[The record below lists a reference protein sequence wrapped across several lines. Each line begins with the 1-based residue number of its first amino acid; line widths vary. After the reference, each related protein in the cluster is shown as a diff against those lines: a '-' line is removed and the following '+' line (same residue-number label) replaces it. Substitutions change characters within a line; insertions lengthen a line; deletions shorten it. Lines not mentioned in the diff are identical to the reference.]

1 MAEIQLY
8 RSKVT
13 PDWCPGCGDFGV
25 LNGIQKAIASLD
37 IKPKDVLIVSGIG
50 CSSNLPHYV
59 NTYGF
64 HSIHGRSIP
73 VATGAKLA
81 NKDLNVIAVGGD
93 GDGYG
98 IGLGHLIHA
107 MRRNLNLTYIVMNN
121 GIYGLTTGQAS
132 PTSSLDMSTKS
143 TPGGVIENPIN
154 SIPLAIVS
162 GATFVGRA
170 FSGDTN
176 HMSELVTNGIT
187 HNGFSMIDVFSPCV
201 TYNKINTYDWYR
213 NKVYK
218 LEDDYDPT
226 NLESAIKKSYEYEDR
241 IPTGLIYKA
250 DKPTYEEQD
259 SVLSQVALIKQD
271 AIKLNDQ
278 SLDEFR

>member
-8 RSKVT
+8 RSKVI

-81 NKDLNVIAVGGD
+81 NKDLTVIAVGGD

-98 IGLGHLIHA
+98 IGLGHLIHG

-143 TPGGVIENPIN
+143 TPRGVIESPIN
-154 SIPLAIVS
+154 PIPLAIVS

-176 HMSELVTNGIT
+176 HMAELVANGIT
-187 HNGFSMIDVFSPCV
+187 HNGFSMIDIFSPCV

-218 LEDDYDPT
+218 VEDDYDPT
-226 NLESAIKKSYEYEDR
+226 NFEAAIKKSYEYEDS

-259 SVLSQVALIKQD
+259 SVLSQAALLKQD
-271 AIKLNDQ
+271 PIKLNDQ

>member
-1 MAEIQLY
+1 MISVIFIINGRLSNSLQAQEQILE
-8 RSKVT
+8 VA
-13 PDWCPGCGDFGV
+13 GD
-25 LNGIQKAIASLD
+25 GIQISTILTRSSLD
-37 IKPKDVLIVSGIG
+37 AIDLAEQAIINGT
-50 CSSNLPHYV
+50 HY
-59 NTYGF
+59 
-64 HSIHGRSIP
+64 I
-73 VATGAKLA
+73 
-81 NKDLNVIAVGGD
+81 IAVGGD

-98 IGLGHLIHA
+98 IGLGHLVHA

-121 GIYGLTTGQAS
+121 GVYGLTTGQAS
-132 PTSSLDMSTKS
+132 PTADLDLPTKS
-143 TPGGVIENPIN
+143 TPTGVIENAIN
-154 SIPLAIVS
+154 PMPLAIVS

-176 HMSELVTNGIT
+176 HMSELVANGIT

-226 NLESAIKKSYEYEDR
+226 NFESAITKSYEYEDR

-250 DKPTYEEQD
+250 EKPTYEEQD
-259 SVLSQVALIKQD
+259 AVLSQLALVKQD

>member
-8 RSKVT
+8 RSKVI

-59 NTYGF
+59 NSYGF

-81 NKDLNVIAVGGD
+81 NKDLSVIAVGGD

-98 IGLGHLIHA
+98 IGLGHLVHA

-121 GIYGLTTGQAS
+121 GVYGLTTGQAS
-132 PTSSLDMSTKS
+132 PTSDLGLPTKS
-143 TPGGVIENPIN
+143 TPTGVIENAIN
-154 SIPLAIVS
+154 PIPLAIVS

-170 FSGDTN
+170 FSGDIN
-176 HMSELVTNGIT
+176 HMSELVANGIT

-213 NKVYK
+213 NRVYK

-226 NLESAIKKSYEYEDR
+226 NLESAIKKSYEYEDH
-241 IPTGLIYKA
+241 IPTGLIYKT

-259 SVLSQVALIKQD
+259 SVLSQTALIKQD

>member
-8 RSKVT
+8 RSKVI

-59 NTYGF
+59 NSYGF

-81 NKDLNVIAVGGD
+81 NKDLSVIAVGGD

-98 IGLGHLIHA
+98 IGLGHLVHA

-121 GIYGLTTGQAS
+121 GVYGLTTGQAS
-132 PTSSLDMSTKS
+132 PTSDLGLPTKS
-143 TPGGVIENPIN
+143 TPTGVIENAIN
-154 SIPLAIVS
+154 PIPLAIVS

-176 HMSELVTNGIT
+176 HMSELVANGIT

-226 NLESAIKKSYEYEDR
+226 NLESAIKKSYEYEDH

-259 SVLSQVALIKQD
+259 SVLSQAALIKQD

>member
-8 RSKVT
+8 RSKVI

-81 NKDLNVIAVGGD
+81 NKDLTVIAVGGD

-98 IGLGHLIHA
+98 IGLGHLVHG

-143 TPGGVIENPIN
+143 TPGGVIESPIN
-154 SIPLAIVS
+154 PIPLAIVS

-176 HMSELVTNGIT
+176 HMSELVANGIT

-218 LEDDYDPT
+218 VEDDYDPT
-226 NLESAIKKSYEYEDR
+226 NFESAIKKSYEYEDR

-259 SVLSQVALIKQD
+259 SVLSQAALLKQD
-271 AIKLNDQ
+271 PIKLNDQ

>member
-8 RSKVT
+8 RSKIIPV
-13 PDWCPGCGDFGV
+13 WCPGCGDFGV

-37 IKPKDVLIVSGIG
+37 IKSKDVLIVSGIG

-81 NKDLNVIAVGGD
+81 NKDLSVIAVGGD

-98 IGLGHLIHA
+98 IGLGHLVHG

-121 GIYGLTTGQAS
+121 GVYGLTTGQAS
-132 PTSSLDMSTKS
+132 PTSDLDLSTKS
-143 TPGGVIENPIN
+143 TPTGVIENPIN
-154 SIPLAIVS
+154 PIPLAIIS
-162 GATFVGRA
+162 GATFVARA

-176 HMSELVTNGIT
+176 HMSELVANGIT

-259 SVLSQVALIKQD
+259 SVLNQAALIKQD

>member
-8 RSKVT
+8 RSKVI

-81 NKDLNVIAVGGD
+81 NKDLTVIAVGGD

-98 IGLGHLIHA
+98 IGLGHLIHG

-143 TPGGVIENPIN
+143 TPSGVIESPIN
-154 SIPLAIVS
+154 PIPLAIVS

-176 HMSELVTNGIT
+176 HMAELVANGIT
-187 HNGFSMIDVFSPCV
+187 HNGFSMIDIFSPCV

-218 LEDDYDPT
+218 VEDDYDPT
-226 NLESAIKKSYEYEDR
+226 NFEAAIKKSYEYEDR

-250 DKPTYEEQD
+250 NKPTYEEQD
-259 SVLSQVALIKQD
+259 SVLSQAALIKQD
-271 AIKLNDQ
+271 PIKLNDQ

>member
-8 RSKVT
+8 RSKVI

-81 NKDLNVIAVGGD
+81 NKDLSVIAVGGD

-98 IGLGHLIHA
+98 IGLGHLVHA

-121 GIYGLTTGQAS
+121 GVYGLTTGQAS
-132 PTSSLDMSTKS
+132 PTADLDLPTKS
-143 TPGGVIENPIN
+143 TPTGVIENAIN
-154 SIPLAIVS
+154 PMPLAIVS

-176 HMSELVTNGIT
+176 HMSELVANGIT

-226 NLESAIKKSYEYEDR
+226 NLESAIKKSYEYEDH

-259 SVLSQVALIKQD
+259 SVLSQAALIKQD

>member
-1 MAEIQLY
+1 
-8 RSKVT
+8 
-13 PDWCPGCGDFGV
+13 
-25 LNGIQKAIASLD
+25 
-37 IKPKDVLIVSGIG
+37 
-50 CSSNLPHYV
+50 
-59 NTYGF
+59 
-64 HSIHGRSIP
+64 
-73 VATGAKLA
+73 
-81 NKDLNVIAVGGD
+81 
-93 GDGYG
+93 
-98 IGLGHLIHA
+98 
-107 MRRNLNLTYIVMNN
+107 MNN
-121 GIYGLTTGQAS
+121 GVYGLTTGQAS
-132 PTSSLDMSTKS
+132 PTSDLGLPTKS
-143 TPGGVIENPIN
+143 TPTGVIENAIN
-154 SIPLAIVS
+154 PIPLAIVS

-176 HMSELVTNGIT
+176 HMSELVANGIT

-213 NKVYK
+213 NRVYK

-226 NLESAIKKSYEYEDR
+226 NLESAIKKSYEYEDH

-259 SVLSQVALIKQD
+259 SVLSQAALIKQD

>member
-8 RSKVT
+8 RSKVI

-59 NTYGF
+59 NSYGF

-81 NKDLNVIAVGGD
+81 NKDLSVIAVGGD

-98 IGLGHLIHA
+98 IGLGHLVHA

-121 GIYGLTTGQAS
+121 GVYGLTTGQAS
-132 PTSSLDMSTKS
+132 PTSDLGLPTKS
-143 TPGGVIENPIN
+143 TPTGVIENAIN
-154 SIPLAIVS
+154 PIPLAIVS

-176 HMSELVTNGIT
+176 HMSELVANGIT

-259 SVLSQVALIKQD
+259 SVLSQAALIKQD